1 MDDRSIVMMES
12 NWIGQRKGARLSSKK
27 NKITSIIDTNVFL
40 STGDEVFHKLKNR
53 NIVIPLIVYRDLD
66 KYRSYDGGLGV
77 SARTVINKIEEL
89 RANNQKVNMGV
100 TGVEIPGTSNTLRI
114 EPNHTNQKTLK
125 PDLRK
130 PGDHDSIMMAIA
142 VNLRNHYKVDKD
154 SIELVTNTSSLRFQ
168 ASVFQDIT
176 AIPYGDDGVKFTG
189 RIDVNLK
196 DYKDLDITSLT
207 PDDYDGFIKNAGL
220 DRTPSHVIIHV
231 IQDDIDNWIVKDGD
245 DYSELNRKNWGH
257 VGPIY
262 PRNVEQAIAVRW
274 LNDDSIQMMSLGG
287 VAGAG
292 KSLLAIS
299 YGLTAVNDGRFSKVT
314 VFRPMYAVGQQE
326 QGFLKGDADDKI
338 RPWSQAVWDDVRK
351 YDNST
356 RYARKG
362 KSKAAS
368 NKAMLKALN
377 STDMKSTPD
386 GKKLPAIEVKYGN
399 VISVE
404 PLTYIRGRTF
414 ENQLVIVDDAQS
426 LDRSILLDVVSRLGE
441 GSKIIFTFDMKQ
453 QDNPHLSSGTSIESL
468 NNRLAGEPE
477 FANIEFEKSERSHLA
492 QLASRLLSEM

>member
-1 MDDRSIVMMES
+1 MAES
-12 NWIGQRKGARLSSKK
+12 NQIGRRKGARLSSKK
-27 NKITSIIDTNVFL
+27 NRITSIIDTNVFL

-53 NIVIPLIVYRDLD
+53 NIVIPLIVYRDLER
-66 KYRSYDGGLGV
+66 YRSYDGGLGV

-89 RANNQKVNMGV
+89 NESNKNNEEAGIGV
-100 TGVEIPGTSNTLRI
+100 KGVAIPGTSNTLRI
-114 EPNHTNQKTLK
+114 EPNHTNQKVLK
-125 PDLRK
+125 PDLRR
-130 PGDHDSIMMAIA
+130 PGDHDSIMMAVTI
-142 VNLRNHYKVDKD
+142 NLKNQYHADKK
-154 SIELVTNTSSLRFQ
+154 SVELVTNTSSLRLL
-168 ASVFQDIT
+168 ASVFQNIT

-189 RIDVNLK
+189 RIDVDLK
-196 DYKDLDITSLT
+196 DHKDLDIASLT
-207 PDDYDGFIKNAGL
+207 SDDYDGFIKNAGF
-220 DRTPSHVIIHV
+220 DRIPSHVIIHIV
-231 IQDDIDNWIVKDGD
+231 QGDVDNWIVKDGD
-245 DYSELNRKNWGH
+245 GYSELNRKNWGH

-262 PRNVEQAIAVRW
+262 PRNVEQAVAVRW
-274 LNDDSIQMMSLGG
+274 LNDDKIQMMSLGG

-299 YGLTAVNDGRFSKVT
+299 YGLSSVQDGRFSKVT

-351 YDNST
+351 YDNSLK
-356 RYARKG
+356 YAKNG
-362 KSKAAS
+362 KSKAAGK
-368 NKAMLKALN
+368 KAMLKALN
-377 STDMKSTPD
+377 SPDMKSTPD
-386 GKKLPAIEVKYGN
+386 GKKLPAIELKYGN

-468 NNRLAGEPE
+468 NNRLAGESE
-477 FANIEFEKSERSHLA
+477 FASIEFEKSERSHLA
-492 QLASRLLSEM
+492 QLASKLLSEM